1 MANVDSQRLPMSRL
15 GGTARCKYFVY
26 KPPSP
31 FDIEAVLA
39 LAPQLNMHALPKYA
53 FGGDTPC
60 LDAIPPLCPVVAAC
74 CKTLPRWFLRH
85 ILDFLDPRRARV
97 DCPKCYSDTIWGSAE
112 TIWLEP
118 IWLPPDSMWVPSPA
132 RVNVDQI
139 CIGPGQIWIR
149 PDARGTLIRTGQL
162 STWIAR

>member
-1 MANVDSQRLPMSRL
+1 MGALPVLPSSRRPRKV
-15 GGTARCKYFVY
+15 GVV
-26 KPPSP
+26 
-31 FDIEAVLA
+31 DIEVVLA
-39 LAPQLNMHALPKYA
+39 LAPLLNMYALPNYA

-97 DCPKCYSDTIWGSAE
+97 DCPKCYSHTIPE

-118 IWLPPDSMWVPSPA
+118 IWLPPDSMWVPTQFGRPSMHISVWTHRTCTDPS
-132 RVNVDQI
+132 
-139 CIGPGQIWIR
+139 QIWRDRIEELSW
-149 PDARGTLIRTGQL
+149 PGTLPAVLPAG
-162 STWIAR
+162 